1 MDIRRPADTVEVW
14 MKEKPGERR
23 HAELRSSQNCPQ
35 CSMTWKPKE
44 LFQWS
49 PRILPE
55 TTHIVWQRPN
65 PLKKK
70 KKKKECTALKSE
82 IITKAVIFTGL
93 YPHVLLWHCNPHTSE

>member
-70 KKKKECTALKSE
+70 KKKGMYCS
-82 IITKAVIFTGL
+82 
-93 YPHVLLWHCNPHTSE
+93 